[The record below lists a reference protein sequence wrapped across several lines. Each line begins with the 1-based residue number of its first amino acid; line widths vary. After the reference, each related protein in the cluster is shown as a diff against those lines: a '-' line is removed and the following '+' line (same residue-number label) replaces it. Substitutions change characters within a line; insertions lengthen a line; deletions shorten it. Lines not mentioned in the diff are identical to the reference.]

1 MGAILSPHGFYCYMT
16 KKNKQS
22 DGWNEW
28 EKLVLSKLESHDNN
42 ISDILKQVQ
51 TANEHLFSFKLDVSK
66 AIENHG
72 ATCKIAEEFPKISR
86 DIEGIKASLNNI
98 RKDEK
103 VITENT
109 KDIGTLRVDV
119 AQLQVKSGLWGA
131 VGGMISLVILL
142 LTMTVKTGWT
152 EILKTFVGK

>member
-66 AIENHG
+66 AKRELDFEPVVSLEEGLRKTIEYWRN
-72 ATCKIAEEFPKISR
+72 
-86 DIEGIKASLNNI
+86 
-98 RKDEK
+98 K
-103 VITENT
+103 V
-109 KDIGTLRVDV
+109 
-119 AQLQVKSGLWGA
+119 
-131 VGGMISLVILL
+131 
-142 LTMTVKTGWT
+142 
-152 EILKTFVGK
+152 